1 MQGAYKRLFYITERH
16 HITEAEGHLSHMRI
30 EHDTLARQL
39 GKCLNRYSTG
49 GYIVLYMPYAR
60 DGASIVT
67 VIIRYDVVTTR
78 T

>member
-1 MQGAYKRLFYITERH
+1 MH
-16 HITEAEGHLSHMRI
+16 HHVMGGSGWQVPTRI